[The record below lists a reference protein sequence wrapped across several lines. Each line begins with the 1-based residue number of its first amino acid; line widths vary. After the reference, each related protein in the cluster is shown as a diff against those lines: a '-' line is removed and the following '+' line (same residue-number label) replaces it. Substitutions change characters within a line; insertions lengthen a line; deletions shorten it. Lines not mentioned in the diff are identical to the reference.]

1 MIEEERY
8 FSCGFGIGVYRR
20 RDHYHLFLMFPEWS
34 KSTVFQ
40 TVNKNHLHAEHALFD
55 RTDFKSVTSS
65 NLPALAG
72 SGLVYIGI
80 WLLDL
85 FKLFRAG
92 VLFI

>member
-20 RDHYHLFLMFPEWS
+20 RDHYHLFLI
-34 KSTVFQ
+34 
-40 TVNKNHLHAEHALFD
+40 
-55 RTDFKSVTSS
+55 
-65 NLPALAG
+65 
-72 SGLVYIGI
+72 YIGI
-80 WLLDL
+80 WLSDL